1 MSTLTRGWN
10 SNNKSTQIKDMA
22 AEPSIRYGLT
32 RERISTT
39 FFGMLR
45 QLPSTSR
52 SPASFLKENQP
63 LFRSG
68 RLDLLFSIPGG
79 QHSVKALQDHSFMCQ
94 VQHKTSSSHAL
105 HCVHDAPRVLWG
117 RRQCHKTRWSRKTL
131 TRSPYSQWRLC
142 VCCRESFT
150 KLSTARA
157 LLLKQATDPWQ
168 TSMEYKLKILMEKN
182 SLLVFRRKAGEVP
195 RTPPTNDINIFRK
208 ACP

>member
-63 LFRSG
+63 LFRSW

-105 HCVHDAPRVLWG
+105 HCVHDAPRALWG

-142 VCCRESFT
+142 VLQGVLYETLHSQSSAFETGHR
-150 KLSTARA
+150 
-157 LLLKQATDPWQ
+157 
-168 TSMEYKLKILMEKN
+168 SMANFHGVQIEN
-182 SLLVFRRKAGEVP
+182 SYGEE
-195 RTPPTNDINIFRK
+195 
-208 ACP
+208 